1 VEAQLFSGDRPIGT
15 VKLAPDENAGGL
27 FHGQA
32 GQLAPGR
39 YEARLKAPGL
49 GDENRIRAEFVVRAP
64 EAGELASLT
73 CNEDLLRQLAA
84 QSGGTYYREE
94 ELASLEARLD
104 PLSRERVFESDTAL
118 WQSWGWFLPIIALL
132 SAEWILRKYAG
143 LL

>member
-1 VEAQLFSGDRPIGT
+1 M
-15 VKLAPDENAGGL
+15 KLAADDNSGGL
-27 FHGQA
+27 FFGQA
-32 GQLAPGR
+32 GALAPGR

-49 GDENRIRAEFVVRAP
+49 GDDSRIRAEFVVRAP
-64 EAGELASLT
+64 EASELASLT
-73 CNEDLLRQLAA
+73 CNEDLLRQVAS

-94 ELASLEARLD
+94 ELAALEAKLD

-132 SAEWILRKYAG
+132 TAEWILRKWAG